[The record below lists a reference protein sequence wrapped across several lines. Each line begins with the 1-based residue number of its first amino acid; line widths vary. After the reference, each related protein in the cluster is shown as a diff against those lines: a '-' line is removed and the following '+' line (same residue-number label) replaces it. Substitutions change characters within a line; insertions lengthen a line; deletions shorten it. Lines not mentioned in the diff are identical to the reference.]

1 MKTPLVSPPNLLLLS
16 AVALIRGGEVN
27 AYPGSSSQQPTGG
40 HVEPK
45 VPMNLHLNS
54 ALLSGYSR
62 TGKITVSQYRK
73 KGDFGKRRTNCEDQ
87 HENALVDIN
96 SQVHPAYRLR
106 SPAEGRKFLP
116 ITKILAM
123 HKQKVRPTAIKEGIT
138 RVECRS
144 EKSRRSYK

>member
-87 HENALVDIN
+87 HENALVYDTLHMN
-96 SQVHPAYRLR
+96 S
-106 SPAEGRKFLP
+106 G
-116 ITKILAM
+116 
-123 HKQKVRPTAIKEGIT
+123 TASKE
-138 RVECRS
+138 
-144 EKSRRSYK
+144 